1 MRTALFATTIIST
14 ALFCTNAIAQAGVLS
29 DRIDKILEG
38 KNTVT
43 GVAVCTI
50 GSTDTVSVNG
60 SAHLPMQSVFKFHVA
75 LAVLD
80 RVDAGVLALDQ
91 KIHLTKADLL
101 PDTWSPIRDKYPNAE
116 VSLTIG
122 QLIEYTVA
130 QSDNNG
136 CDILLRL
143 IGGTQ
148 ATEGYLHRIG
158 STDVE
163 IKASEEQMHAQWD
176 VQYQNWT
183 TPKSAVWL
191 LSQFCAGKTL
201 SAHSRDFL
209 YGIMESTATGTK
221 RLKGLLPTGTVVAHK
236 TGSSDTNSAGI
247 TAATN
252 DIGIVTLP
260 DGSAYAIAVFVS
272 DSSEDN
278 TTNEAIIAEISQAA
292 WQYYNEKL

>member
-14 ALFCTNAIAQAGVLS
+14 ALFCTNAIAQAGVLT

-91 KIHLTKADLL
+91 RIHLTKADLL

-148 ATEGYLHRIG
+148 AAEEYLHRIG
-158 STDVE
+158 ATDVE

-176 VQYQNWT
+176 VQYRNWT
-183 TPKSAVWL
+183 TPRSAVWL
-191 LSQFCAGKTL
+191 LSQFYAGKAL
-201 SAHSRDFL
+201 SAQSREFL
-209 YGIMESTATGTK
+209 YGIMESSVTGTK
-221 RLKGLLPTGTVVAHK
+221 RLKGLLPAGTVVAHK

-260 DGSAYAIAVFVS
+260 NGAAYAIAVFVS

-278 TTNEAIIAEISQAA
+278 ATNEAIIAEISQAV